1 MSANRTSKMSN
12 YSVLEKY
19 FYKKFSIVFCVHKKY
34 SKKIISYIRNRDW
47 EKTDFIC
54 IEDIKIESLKDRTRE
69 FLKNPDLSQENQKL
83 KQIKVFYKES
93 FKKKEEARKQQL
105 RDMKVDE
112 VDEELELHKFYSK
125 PNYEL
130 INEYW
135 QEMYGLPNNFFEDDG
150 SPYLEDY
157 DEI

>member
-1 MSANRTSKMSN
+1 
-12 YSVLEKY
+12 
-19 FYKKFSIVFCVHKKY
+19 
-34 SKKIISYIRNRDW
+34 
-47 EKTDFIC
+47 
-54 IEDIKIESLKDRTRE
+54 
-69 FLKNPDLSQENQKL
+69 
-83 KQIKVFYKES
+83 
-93 FKKKEEARKQQL
+93 
-105 RDMKVDE
+105 MKVDE

>member
-1 MSANRTSKMSN
+1 MDR
-12 YSVLEKY
+12 
-19 FYKKFSIVFCVHKKY
+19 IHK
-34 SKKIISYIRNRDW
+34 N
-47 EKTDFIC
+47 
-54 IEDIKIESLKDRTRE
+54 
-69 FLKNPDLSQENQKL
+69 EN
-83 KQIKVFYKES
+83 VDE
-93 FKKKEEARKQQL
+93 
-105 RDMKVDE
+105 KVDE

-130 INEYW
+130 INEHW